1 VSEPFT
7 RVDSAVV
14 PLLRDDVDTDQIIPA
29 RFLKAVTRDGLAQ
42 GLFAD
47 WRYDADGNPRPDYI
61 LNDPALAGL
70 QVLLAGSNFGCGS
83 SREHAPWAL
92 TGSDFRAVIAGSFA
106 DIFRNNA
113 LKNGLLPVALPAD
126 ALARVRAAVEADPE
140 AQIAVDLEAQ
150 QVQLPDGEA
159 IPFEIDPF
167 SRSML
172 LAGTDELGYLL
183 SLSDAMEAYD
193 AAHPRPIDTL
203 AS

>member
-1 VSEPFT
+1 
-7 RVDSAVV
+7 
-14 PLLRDDVDTDQIIPA
+14 
-29 RFLKAVTRDGLAQ
+29 
-42 GLFAD
+42 
-47 WRYDADGNPRPDYI
+47 
-61 LNDPALAGL
+61 
-70 QVLLAGSNFGCGS
+70 CGS

-92 TGSDFRAVIAGSFA
+92 TGSGFRAVIAGSFA

-126 ALARVRAAVEADPE
+126 ALGRVRAAVEADPE

-193 AAHPRPIDTL
+193 AGHPRPIDTL
-203 AS
+203 TS